1 MSLVGYRA
9 WGHKQSGTTE
19 RLTTTTDFKISRKLE
34 GQIHA
39 EPDGMNGRKPSRGPQ
54 AILEL
59 TLKNEV
65 MRLQTESEETYTS
78 QAQEGILAT
87 ERS

>member
-1 MSLVGYRA
+1 MSYSP
-9 WGHKQSGTTE
+9 WGHKELDTTE
-19 RLTTTTDFKISRKLE
+19 RLTTTTDFKISRKPE

-39 EPDGMNGRKPSRGPQ
+39 EPDGMDGRKPSRGPQ
-54 AILEL
+54 AILAL

-65 MRLQTESEETYTS
+65 MHLQTESEETYTS

-87 ERS
+87 ERSQG